1 MNILKENSL
10 MKPVKTG
17 IIFDNWN
24 SYVVVFD
31 VYIDQPPKN
40 RVLLMDF
47 NPWGEQTDG
56 LLFEWEDL
64 EKMDKNAGVTYK
76 IVESQEETQDLGIG
90 QYKVPIVS
98 GFL

>member
-1 MNILKENSL
+1 
-10 MKPVKTG
+10 
-17 IIFDNWN
+17 
-24 SYVVVFD
+24 
-31 VYIDQPPKN
+31 
-40 RVLLMDF
+40 MDF

-98 GFL
+98 GFLLDLRIIFLFRNFYLQI